1 MHLRGSCSS
10 AREGVRPTEP
20 FLDIAQAHNMASFD
34 FLVESAILEPMP
46 EEVSTLYRPVGQGEF
61 DLVRASGFCRFP
73 PRLPPQPFFYPVLTE
88 PYATQIAR
96 DWNTKD
102 ESSGFVG
109 YVLRFMV
116 RSEFLKRYEIHIVG
130 SAEHREYWI
139 PRGDLEALNDNIVGN
154 IEVISEFRREI

>member
-1 MHLRGSCSS
+1 MRALFWSRCQKKFRRFTVLLDKVNSTWF
-10 AREGVRPTEP
+10 VRPD
-20 FLDIAQAHNMASFD
+20 FAGSRLDCRHN
-34 FLVESAILEPMP
+34 
-46 EEVSTLYRPVGQGEF
+46 R
-61 DLVRASGFCRFP
+61 
-73 PRLPPQPFFYPVLTE
+73 FFYPVLTE

-109 YVLRFMV
+109 CVLRFMV

-154 IEVISEFRREI
+154 IEVISEFRRET